1 MPAAKKAKKNV
12 DVRKPEDRKEL
23 QIIIETHPITFIL
36 VHADWCGHCQTFKE
50 KVWSKLEELPD
61 TKNGLAAIHHD
72 QLEGTEFAD
81 AKIRGYPSV
90 IVVGKKK
97 LAEFEDEDGK
107 SNAIPSEQ
115 ANDVKMMTDL
125 VTSGEPATLPKTLKG
140 VTTNVDIPSEADEE
154 GVESKN
160 TSAELDEDAKLSRQ
174 LKSNSGSKKTVTA
187 SPFEVPDP
195 GQDVLDTQEAATAS
209 TEFEKADAAKA
220 DAVKVGGGG
229 SLYHSLL
236 AATRDVA
243 APAALVAAAV
253 LMKRSKRRI
262 TKRRGAKRGGKKRVS
277 RRRSL

>member
-36 VHADWCGHCQTFKE
+36 IHADWCGHCQTFKE

-97 LAEFEDEDGK
+97 LAEFKDEEGV

-115 ANDVKMMTDL
+115 ANNLEKMTDML
-125 VTSGEPATLPKTLKG
+125 TNTDPSTLPNTLEG
-140 VTTNVDIPSEADEE
+140 VKSNVDVSEQFTTEDE
-154 GVESKN
+154 SP
-160 TSAELDEDAKLSRQ
+160 ELSEEAKMSREVR
-174 LKSNSGSKKTVTA
+174 SNSGTKKTVTA

-209 TEFEKADAAKA
+209 TEFEKADA
-220 DAVKVGGGG
+220 VKVGGGG

-243 APAALVAAAV
+243 APAALVATAV
-253 LMKRSKRRI
+253 LMKRG
-262 TKRRGAKRGGKKRVS
+262 KRRGTKRAKRGRGRKGQRVS
-277 RRRSL
+277 RRRN